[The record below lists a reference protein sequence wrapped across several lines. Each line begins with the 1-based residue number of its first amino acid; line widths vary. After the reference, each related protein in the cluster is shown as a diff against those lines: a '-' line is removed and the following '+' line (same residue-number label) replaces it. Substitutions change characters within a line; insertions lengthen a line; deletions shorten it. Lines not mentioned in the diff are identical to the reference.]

1 MYIKQVGWTVLAD
14 HIRYKVMKNNSD
26 QTKNPIIKA
35 LILSLAVLLIIEV
48 LSALGDPIHASV
60 YLVDDTGMN
69 LPRFLALGI
78 VIGYLFDK
86 LK

>member
-1 MYIKQVGWTVLAD
+1 MYIKQVGWTVLTD
-14 HIRYKVMKNNSD
+14 HIRYKVMKNNLD

-60 YLVDDTGMN
+60 YLLVDSGMN

-78 VIGYLFDK
+78 VVGYQYDK

>member
-1 MYIKQVGWTVLAD
+1 LYIKQVGWTAITD
-14 HIRYKVMKNNSD
+14 HIRYKVMKNNLD

-60 YLVDDTGMN
+60 YLLVDSGMN

-78 VIGYLFDK
+78 VVGYQYDK